1 MKKFLCKSLLVII
14 PLLLLSINYA
24 FYEPSGGDLAAIG
37 KISIGKDYRTIF
49 SDDFQKEIKYLDLK
63 NIDLSEEFSAHILNI
78 GDSFSVQGGFGYQNF
93 LCYYGL
99 TVVNLS
105 IGTINADSPVQLL
118 FSIVNGDI
126 LDKLKVDYVILETV
140 ERSFARS
147 AQRADIDKKLFVYD
161 INVNSLKKENPDRT
175 RDAAIKLGI
184 FRDMAVY
191 SLWNFLYRFDERAFT
206 SKVYKVNLTKK
217 LFSTDKNQLLF
228 YYDDVDDIPHSNR
241 ESVMELN
248 NKLNLLSKRLK
259 EREIRLIVL
268 PAPDKYDLYSDFIEN
283 NPFPKNKFFDYLRQL
298 EKEYIFIDSK
308 ALLLEH
314 INTGM
319 QDVYF
324 ADDTHWS
331 PIASKIIAKKIY
343 EELHYEGQVKERPS
357 RQSALP

>member
-1 MKKFLCKSLLVII
+1 M
-14 PLLLLSINYA
+14 
-24 FYEPSGGDLAAIG
+24 
-37 KISIGKDYRTIF
+37 
-49 SDDFQKEIKYLDLK
+49 
-63 NIDLSEEFSAHILNI
+63 
-78 GDSFSVQGGFGYQNF
+78 
-93 LCYYGL
+93 
-99 TVVNLS
+99 
-105 IGTINADSPVQLL
+105 
-118 FSIVNGDI
+118 
-126 LDKLKVDYVILETV
+126 
-140 ERSFARS
+140 
-147 AQRADIDKKLFVYD
+147 
-161 INVNSLKKENPDRT
+161 
-175 RDAAIKLGI
+175 
-184 FRDMAVY
+184 
-191 SLWNFLYRFDERAFT
+191 
-206 SKVYKVNLTKK
+206 
-217 LFSTDKNQLLF
+217 
-228 YYDDVDDIPHSNR
+228 
-241 ESVMELN
+241 
-248 NKLNLLSKRLK
+248 NLLSKRLK

>member
-126 LDKLKVDYVILETV
+126 LDKLKV
-140 ERSFARS
+140 A
-147 AQRADIDKKLFVYD
+147 
-161 INVNSLKKENPDRT
+161 
-175 RDAAIKLGI
+175 
-184 FRDMAVY
+184 
-191 SLWNFLYRFDERAFT
+191 
-206 SKVYKVNLTKK
+206 
-217 LFSTDKNQLLF
+217 
-228 YYDDVDDIPHSNR
+228 
-241 ESVMELN
+241 
-248 NKLNLLSKRLK
+248 
-259 EREIRLIVL
+259 
-268 PAPDKYDLYSDFIEN
+268 
-283 NPFPKNKFFDYLRQL
+283 
-298 EKEYIFIDSK
+298 
-308 ALLLEH
+308 
-314 INTGM
+314 
-319 QDVYF
+319 
-324 ADDTHWS
+324 
-331 PIASKIIAKKIY
+331 
-343 EELHYEGQVKERPS
+343 
-357 RQSALP
+357 